1 MESERNKT
9 MITKKSKFGYD
20 LYFPEDKKKKV
31 YAVDAYVTMSRCFKV
46 EASSAE
52 EAERIV
58 DEMLRKGQNVPE
70 ENTAE
75 AVEELGLSFAEEWEE
90 HTSGEADK
98 KGEICYY

>member
-1 MESERNKT
+1 MT
-9 MITKKSKFGYD
+9 TKKSEFGYD

-31 YAVDAYVTMSRCFKV
+31 YAVDAYVTMCRCFKV

-52 EAERIV
+52 EAEKIV

-75 AVEELGLSFAEEWEE
+75 AVKELGLVFAEEWEE

-98 KGEICYY
+98 KGEIHYY